1 MAEKQIVVKRRLAR
15 ETRVQDRII
24 WDDNLSIT
32 ARFSLIAMLSLRE
45 GWDYSVRGMAKML
58 NLSKDTMGKYIRELE
73 AAGYLKRLQE
83 SGSRGKFSKS
93 RYILT
98 DTPWDFGEEADCPK
112 NPDTAAHCPNFSAP
126 DSPDTENSPQQNNV
140 IEEQRRI
147 EELTPLPP
155 KGDEGAKRVSK
166 YALAEE
172 AKPLLR
178 AYVGQDYE
186 LANALADLI
195 EIREAKRAINS
206 EAGIKALLAKL
217 DKLSGGRREDKL
229 ALLQESVAN
238 SWKSVFPLRK
248 GQSGGASPPSS
259 TVVEEE
265 GTYSL

>member
-1 MAEKQIVVKRRLAR
+1 MERNPNESAYYAVIPADVRYDTDLPPNAKLLYGEVTSLCNKRGYCWATNEYFASLYGLSVKTVSRLIR
-15 ETRVQDRII
+15 
-24 WDDNLSIT
+24 
-32 ARFSLIAMLSLRE
+32 MLE
-45 GWDYSVRGMAKML
+45 GKG
-58 NLSKDTMGKYIRELE
+58 YIRCEM
-73 AAGYLKRLQE
+73 AATEK
-83 SGSRGKFSKS
+83 GSERRIYGGTFLVTQGGMDKNE
-93 RYILT
+93 
-98 DTPWDFGEEADCPK
+98 DTPRGVLKNEEGGMDK
-112 NPDTAAHCPNFSAP
+112 NEGRGLLKNV
-126 DSPDTENSPQQNNV
+126 QQNNK
-140 IEEQRRI
+140 EESI
-147 EELTPLPP
+147 KEDITPLPP

-186 LANALADLI
+186 LAKALADLI

-248 GQSGGASPPSS
+248 GQSGGVSPPSS

>member
-45 GWDYSVRGMAKML
+45 GWDYSVRGMATML
-58 NLSKDTMGKYIRELE
+58 GLSKDTMGKYIRELE
-73 AAGYLKRLQE
+73 AAGYLKRLQ
-83 SGSRGKFSKS
+83 SNGSKGKFEKS

-98 DTPWDFGEEADCPK
+98 DTPGDFGEEP
-112 NPDTAAHCPNFSAP
+112 CPNFSDSAPPCPNFPAP

-140 IEEQRRI
+140 IEQQKRI

-186 LANALADLI
+186 LAKALADLI

-217 DKLSGGRREDKL
+217 DKLSEGRREDKL
-229 ALLQESVAN
+229 ALLQESIAN
-238 SWKSVFPLRK
+238 SWKSVFPMRK
-248 GQSGGASPPSS
+248 GQNGGASPPSS